1 MSSVRHSRGLGY
13 TEIEP
18 METRLKERLTGAAI
32 LVALIVLVVP
42 ELFHGQH
49 PDVAAN
55 TSSSGE
61 GPPVRSYTIDL
72 SNGPRKA
79 PLQSTDSGGDAAPN
93 ASSTGAT
100 SNANASANPG
110 ANANPPVANSGA
122 SGPTSVGN
130 AAATPPQKSKP
141 QPSPPPAASAP
152 TATAT
157 ASSAAPSHA
166 AAPKTASAAAWSVQL
181 GLFASRDNA
190 ERLVHS
196 AQGKGFQVSVSDA
209 DGKGLYH
216 VAATGLA
223 DRGAAQTLQGRLQ
236 AQGFQAALV
245 APQSGNL
252 KSSR

>member
-1 MSSVRHSRGLGY
+1 
-13 TEIEP
+13 

-49 PDVAAN
+49 EDVAAN

-72 SNGPRKA
+72 SNGPARKA
-79 PLQSTDSGGDAAPN
+79 PLQSTDSAADPNAGTTPASGSAASAPAAAP
-93 ASSTGAT
+93 AVTTPA
-100 SNANASANPG
+100 A
-110 ANANPPVANSGA
+110 VA
-122 SGPTSVGN
+122 P
-130 AAATPPQKSKP
+130 AA
-141 QPSPPPAASAP
+141 PSPPAASTP
-152 TATAT
+152 PLTT
-157 ASSAAPSHA
+157 ASKPRQAAAPVSAAQPSHA
-166 AAPKTASAAAWSVQL
+166 VAKSVNAGTWSVQL

-190 ERLVHS
+190 ERLMHS
-196 AQGKGFQVSVSDA
+196 AQSKGFQVSVSEA

-216 VAATGLA
+216 VLASGLA

-236 AQGFQAALV
+236 TQGFQAAVV

>member
-1 MSSVRHSRGLGY
+1 MSSVRRSPGLGY

-42 ELFHGQH
+42 ELFHGQR

-72 SNGPRKA
+72 SNGPARTA
-79 PLQSTDSGGDAAPN
+79 PLQSTDRAGEAAASAAP
-93 ASSTGAT
+93 
-100 SNANASANPG
+100 AN
-110 ANANPPVANSGA
+110 
-122 SGPTSVGN
+122 GN
-130 AAATPPQKSKP
+130 AAASASSA
-141 QPSPPPAASAP
+141 PSSAAASTASPATSAMPAAPVASAP
-152 TATAT
+152 KTKP
-157 ASSAAPSHA
+157 SAVPPA
-166 AAPKTASAAAWSVQL
+166 KTASAGSWSVQL

-190 ERLVHS
+190 ERLLHS
-196 AQGKGFQVSVSDA
+196 AQNKGFSVSVSDA

-216 VAATGLA
+216 VVASGLA
-223 DRGAAQTLQGRLQ
+223 DRAAAQTLQGRLQ
-236 AQGFQAALV
+236 AQGFQAAVV

-252 KSSR
+252 KSAR

>member
-1 MSSVRHSRGLGY
+1 
-13 TEIEP
+13 

-72 SNGPRKA
+72 SNGSARKA
-79 PLQSTDSGGDAAPN
+79 PMQSTESAGDNGSAASTPGTATAAVAPPVVAPPVVAAP
-93 ASSTGAT
+93 
-100 SNANASANPG
+100 
-110 ANANPPVANSGA
+110 V
-122 SGPTSVGN
+122 
-130 AAATPPQKSKP
+130 
-141 QPSPPPAASAP
+141 AP
-152 TATAT
+152 TAAPSTSSRKAPAPAVAT
-157 ASSAAPSHA
+157 VPAAPPNHA
-166 AAPKTASAAAWSVQL
+166 AAKTASASSWSVQL
-181 GLFASRDNA
+181 GLFASRENA

-196 AQGKGFQVSVSDA
+196 AQGKGFPVSISDA
-209 DGKGLYH
+209 DGKGFYH
-216 VAATGLA
+216 VVAAGLA
-223 DRGAAQTLQGRLQ
+223 DRAAAVTLQGRLQ
-236 AQGFQAALV
+236 TQGFQAALV